1 MFIAAYKIS
10 VFTDDEPTENGGNLM
25 KRNRKL
31 LAVSSACMIMAA
43 SFTSCGESKNE
54 TVSGS
59 YKEESSAYEYYEES
73 ADEEYAPEEY
83 AGEYYAP
90 ESDYYWE
97 EEPELPSSNEEYKGY
112 AEAGFKETKS
122 EPLSTFSA
130 DVDTASY
137 TNVRRLIEN
146 GNLVPEDAVRIE
158 EFINYFDYAYP
169 QPEDGSAFGR
179 YVEMAD
185 CPWNPDHK
193 LMMVGIQGKELQQK
207 ETPPSNLVFLI
218 DSSGSMNDYNKLPLV
233 QTAFSLLAEQL
244 DRNDRI
250 SIVTYAGSSE
260 IVLDGEKGSN
270 TDEIL
275 NELYSISASGSTN
288 GEGGIK
294 TAYELAEKH
303 FIKGGNNRVILATDG
318 DLNVGASSEEELISL
333 IETKRDNGIYLSV
346 FGFGEDNYKDARME
360 ALADNGNGN
369 YSYID
374 SEEEAERVLVT
385 EMSGTLYT
393 IAKDVKIQ
401 VEFNPSQVKSY
412 RLIGYDNRLMEAE
425 DFLDDT
431 KDAGEVGSG
440 HNVTALYEVELAD
453 SGDTYHGVQ
462 LEFASEH
469 DSIPA
474 ENNGRSEICKLSI
487 AYKTPVGNENRTTSD
502 LYGMEKYS
510 SSPSDSMKLAQ
521 AVTEFGMV
529 LRNSEYKGN
538 ADFDTVLDILDQ
550 LNVNDNDKINEL
562 YDLVLNAQHMY

>member
-1 MFIAAYKIS
+1 
-10 VFTDDEPTENGGNLM
+10 M

-43 SFTSCGESKNE
+43 SLSSCGDNMHDIA
-54 TVSGS
+54 SGS
-59 YKEESSAYEYYEES
+59 YKEESSAYEYDEES
-73 ADEEYAPEEY
+73 ADEEYAPEY
-83 AGEYYAP
+83 YSTDDYAP
-90 ESDYYWE
+90 EGDYYYWE
-97 EEPELPSSNEEYKGY
+97 EEPELPSANEEYKGY
-112 AEAGFKETKS
+112 TEAGFKDTKS

-146 GNLVPEDAVRIE
+146 RNIVPEDAVRIE
-158 EFINYFDYAYP
+158 EFINYFDYDYP

-179 YVEMAD
+179 YVEIAD
-185 CPWNPDHK
+185 CPWNQDHK
-193 LMMVGIQGKELQQK
+193 LMMVGIQGKELEQQ

-218 DSSGSMNDYNKLPLV
+218 DSSGSMSSYDKLPLV
-233 QTAFSLLAEQL
+233 QSAFSMLAEQL
-244 DRNDRI
+244 DKNDRI
-250 SIVTYAGSSE
+250 SIVTYAGSSA
-260 IVLDGEKGSN
+260 VLLDGEKGSN

-275 NELYSISASGSTN
+275 EQLYSITASGSTN
-288 GEGGIK
+288 GVCGIN

-318 DLNVGASSEEELISL
+318 DLNVGASSEEELTRL

-346 FGFGEDNYKDARME
+346 LGFGEGNYKDARME

-369 YSYID
+369 FSYID
-374 SEEEAERVLVT
+374 SEDEAERVLVQ
-385 EMSGTLYT
+385 EMSGTLYA

-401 VEFNPSQVKSY
+401 VEFNPSQVSSY
-412 RLIGYDNRLMEAE
+412 RLIGYDNRLMNAE

-440 HNVTALYEVELAD
+440 HSVTALYEIEMAD
-453 SGDTYHGVQ
+453 TGDSYHGVP

-487 AYKTPVGNENRTTSD
+487 AYKTPVGNENRNTSD
-502 LYGMEKYS
+502 LYSMDNYN
-510 SSPSDSMKLAQ
+510 SSPSNSMKLAQ
-521 AVTEFGMV
+521 AAAGFGMI
-529 LRNSEYKGN
+529 LRNSDYKGD

-550 LNVNDNDKINEL
+550 LKVNDNDKINKL
-562 YDLVLNAQHMY
+562 YGLILDAADMY